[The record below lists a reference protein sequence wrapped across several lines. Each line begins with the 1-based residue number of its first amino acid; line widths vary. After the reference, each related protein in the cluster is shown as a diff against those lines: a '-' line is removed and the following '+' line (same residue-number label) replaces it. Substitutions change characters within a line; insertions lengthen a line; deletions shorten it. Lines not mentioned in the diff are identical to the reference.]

1 MRMEPPWKGELSP
14 AEQEVIE
21 KGDWNSTLEEAY
33 ESGAIGDNPA
43 VVVVDVQQFMLGPD
57 APVEEACEEY
67 RAACGERG
75 WDAVD
80 EIAELL
86 SAARANDVPI
96 YYFKAGAGRFDS
108 EARRIAEQIQPTEDD
123 EVIEKPEPSGFF
135 GTDFAVRLNRDDI
148 DTLVVTGG
156 STCGCV
162 RATVD
167 DANMEGYGVI
177 VPPECVFDR
186 VDVSHR
192 ASLLDIS
199 MKRGE
204 VASRGTTEEYLSR
217 SA

>member
-1 MRMEPPWKGELSP
+1 MKPPWEVDLSD
-14 AEQEVIE
+14 AEREVIE
-21 KGDWNSTLEEAY
+21 KGDWNTSLDEAY
-33 ESGAIGDNPA
+33 ESGEIGDNPA
-43 VVVVDVQQFMLGPD
+43 VVVVDVQQLMLGPD
-57 APVEEACEEY
+57 APVENACEEY
-67 RAACGERG
+67 RTACGETA

-86 SAARANDVPI
+86 STARANDVPI